1 MSTWARK
8 NLNVVVYMRNRACS
22 ARAPPVAAVTRMM
35 TAKCV
40 GTNRKATITNMMTRA
55 LLMAHPRRDKIR
67 GRRAPAPVASNSS
80 RSITKPTCFKH
91 RMLIC
96 KLKPHVKRLRIRSN
110 VPASEP
116 CVKTNKAEF
125 EQHGQLRDVKVNH
138 ADSNSE
144 LQENKVKIGDG
155 DRINEAGS

>member
-1 MSTWARK
+1 
-8 NLNVVVYMRNRACS
+8 MRNRACS

-67 GRRAPAPVASNSS
+67 GRRAPAPPVASNSS
-80 RSITKPTCFKH
+80 RSITKPSRFKH
-91 RMLIC
+91 RMPIC

-110 VPASEP
+110 VPASER

-125 EQHGQLRDVKVNH
+125 EHGQLRDVKVNH
-138 ADSNSE
+138 VDSSNE
-144 LQENKVKIGDG
+144 RQENKVEIGDG
-155 DRINEAGS
+155 DRINEAE